1 MCIHV
6 YPLFTTRTFSGVTY
20 VVFKADV
27 PSVSVYKPITFFAF
41 EPLLADCFQVVV
53 VTKLGFES
61 PIAE

>member
-27 PSVSVYKPITFFAF
+27 SSVSVYESVTLFTF
-41 EPLLADCFQVVV
+41 EPLLTDCFQVVV
-53 VTKLGFES
+53 ITELGFES
-61 PIAE
+61 PIAQ

>member
-6 YPLFTTRTFSGVTY
+6 YPLFTTRTLSGVTN
-20 VVFKADV
+20 VVFETDV
-27 PSVSVYKPITFFAF
+27 PSVSVYEPITLFTF

-61 PIAE
+61 PIA

>member
-27 PSVSVYKPITFFAF
+27 SSVSVYKPITLFAF
-41 EPLLADCFQVVV
+41 EPLLADCFQMFF

-61 PIAE
+61 PIA

>member
-6 YPLFTTRTFSGVTY
+6 HPLFTARTLSGVTY

-27 PSVSVYKPITFFAF
+27 SSVSVYESVTLFTF
-41 EPLLADCFQVVV
+41 EPLLADCFQMVL

-61 PIAE
+61 PIA

>member
-6 YPLFTTRTFSGVTY
+6 YPLFATRTLSGVTN

-41 EPLLADCFQVVV
+41 EPLLADCFQMVL

-61 PIAE
+61 PIA